1 MKTANPAKILISGA
15 SFAGLS
21 TAFWMNK
28 FGYQVTIVE
37 IAPELKKVVRRLTYW
52 AVQLIL

>member
-1 MKTANPAKILISGA
+1 MNTATQKKVLISGA

-21 TAFWMNK
+21 TAYWMNK

-37 IAPELKKVVRRLTYW
+37 IAPASKEAAPLSTF
-52 AVQLIL
+52 